1 MSKPIEISLGL
12 AALLAERVQSSS
24 ASRAAKP
31 ARVTSFGDLKRAVFL
46 DRDGVLIRTF
56 VRDGI
61 PHPPQS
67 FDEVEILPGVPEA
80 LSQLRD
86 LGFLLLVV
94 TNQPDVARGTQRREV
109 VEEISHSLR
118 YHLSLDGIYT
128 CYHDTSDRC
137 DCRKPMPGLLARAA
151 AEHGVKLSASFM
163 IGDRG
168 SDIAA
173 GQRAGCRTL
182 LIARSYSNCVSIKP
196 DWQVADLLE
205 AAGVISGQRSEVR
218 GQNEPQTPALI

>member
-1 MSKPIEISLGL
+1 
-12 AALLAERVQSSS
+12 
-24 ASRAAKP
+24 
-31 ARVTSFGDLKRAVFL
+31 
-46 DRDGVLIRTF
+46 
-56 VRDGI
+56 
-61 PHPPQS
+61 
-67 FDEVEILPGVPEA
+67 
-80 LSQLRD
+80 
-86 LGFLLLVV
+86 
-94 TNQPDVARGTQRREV
+94 
-109 VEEISHSLR
+109 
-118 YHLSLDGIYT
+118 
-128 CYHDTSDRC
+128 
-137 DCRKPMPGLLARAA
+137 MPGLLARAA